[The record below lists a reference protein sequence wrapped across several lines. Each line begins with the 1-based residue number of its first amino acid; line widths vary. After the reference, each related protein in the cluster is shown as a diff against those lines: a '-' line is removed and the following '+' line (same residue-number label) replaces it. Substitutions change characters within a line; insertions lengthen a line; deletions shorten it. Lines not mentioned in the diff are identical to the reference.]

1 MEEIVKSLKSLIE
14 TEKSNIEFCESES
27 THYFHLSMGVS
38 TEDKETLEEFYQ
50 CYLEAEKKKN
60 ESIYK
65 LGCLRHSLASLLDA
79 QGNRSYDS
87 FQPEL

>member
-1 MEEIVKSLKSLIE
+1 MEEIVKSLKNLVE
-14 TEKSNIEFCESES
+14 TEKSHIELYESES
-27 THYFHLSMGVS
+27 THYFHLSLGAS

-50 CYLEAEKKKN
+50 CYLEAENKKN

-65 LGCLRHSLASLLDA
+65 LGCLRRSLASLLDA
-79 QGNRSYDS
+79 QGNKSYDS